1 MLKEYTKI
9 RLKDGREGYIIEV
22 SEKFNIY
29 MVELP
34 EFEIIDVKPDEIAEV
49 LEK

>member
-1 MLKEYTKI
+1 MLKEYTKVK
-9 RLKDGREGYIIEV
+9 LKDGREGYIIEV
-22 SEKFNIY
+22 SEKLNNY

-34 EFEIIDVKPDEIAEV
+34 DFEIIDVKPDDIAEG

>member
-1 MLKEYTKI
+1 MLKEYAKI

-22 SEKFNIY
+22 SERLNTY

-34 EFEIIDVKPDEIAEV
+34 EFEIIDAKPEDIAEV
-49 LEK
+49 LQE

>member
-22 SEKFNIY
+22 SIKFNNY
-29 MVELP
+29 LVELP
-34 EFEIIDVKPDEIAEV
+34 DFEIVDVKPDDIAQV